1 MNQDD
6 NEELERQKAEAERK
20 RKEIKSKYEQMLKA
34 SENIKVKRGSMRFLA
49 AILRIHMVF
58 MIIAKDAR
66 KTRLKKRAE
75 RLKFYGNFL
84 RIYTQVA
91 RAWIRKSIKKP
102 LLTIFADT
110 EQILSLNKDSLGLF
124 DPQAE
129 LQKRIMLLRVRV
141 KGVLKDLENN
151 TNVDVMPVPLI
162 IFLSNLCAAKSYVPD
177 GFLTTYQLNR
187 IDVDNYG
194 AIISL
199 DENQTKMI
207 VGIFIFAR
215 IMILKVLTAT
225 KIDGDAQAG
234 IGEVVQDNF
243 LTISSICYWLFMQ
256 EINEIMR
263 NYPRVQDKKGDDVFG
278 NKLVPIADLIMFFK
292 SPDIQQKKFVREM
305 R

>member
-1 MNQDD
+1 
-6 NEELERQKAEAERK
+6 
-20 RKEIKSKYEQMLKA
+20 
-34 SENIKVKRGSMRFLA
+34 
-49 AILRIHMVF
+49 MVF

-225 KIDGDAQAG
+225 KIDGDA
-234 IGEVVQDNF
+234 
-243 LTISSICYWLFMQ
+243 
-256 EINEIMR
+256 
-263 NYPRVQDKKGDDVFG
+263 
-278 NKLVPIADLIMFFK
+278 
-292 SPDIQQKKFVREM
+292 
-305 R
+305 